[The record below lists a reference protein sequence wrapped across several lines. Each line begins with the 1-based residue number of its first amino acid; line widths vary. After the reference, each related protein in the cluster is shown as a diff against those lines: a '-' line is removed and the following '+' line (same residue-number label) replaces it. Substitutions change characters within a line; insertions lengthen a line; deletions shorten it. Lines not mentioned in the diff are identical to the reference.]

1 MGLLYSWYFLHSF
14 SSVDLWT
21 FDATLSHL
29 QMAPRAHLWAVPG
42 SLWYQV
48 HISWTSPRMKGVLD
62 YCPAWVERW
71 RGTECVQPLSHI
83 VIYWCSLS
91 DLFSSNTTVVRETAD
106 VSWFGLISI
115 LFWSWY
121 LYNWG
126 HVVLWRVCVTTSKGE
141 AINRMRFHSELIP
154 AKLKFFT
161 TPSWD
166 CCF

>member
-1 MGLLYSWYFLHSF
+1 MILFTFFLLSWPL
-14 SSVDLWT
+14 DLWRHSESSSDGAQGT
-21 FDATLSHL
+21 SVSSA
-29 QMAPRAHLWAVPG
+29 RV
-42 SLWYQV
+42 SLMV

-91 DLFSSNTTVVRETAD
+91 DLFSSNTAVVRETAD

-141 AINRMRFHSELIP
+141 GINRMRFHSELIP
-154 AKLKFFT
+154 AKLKFFI

-166 CCF
+166 CCI